1 MNLEQCREICSSGW
15 PSNQREQA
23 RFDAEQW
30 LIQEVERLTI
40 ESDGNL
46 NEGFNAASDYLS
58 YSHSKQSDE
67 IAELK
72 RKLEE
77 ITADRNECLALA
89 KSNFAKL
96 LESKARV
103 AQLRYA
109 IDAHLNPCGCL
120 NGCEFCNGKTTL
132 EEALALPHD
141 DTALKEYRNAVIDSV
156 ASKFSTRGEILA
168 TDEVAAEIR
177 VMKGGE

>member
-1 MNLEQCREICSSGW
+1 MSAS
-15 PSNQREQA
+15 A
-23 RFDAEQW
+23 RRKIVDMH
-30 LIQEVERLTI
+30 T
-40 ESDGNL
+40 
-46 NEGFNAASDYLS
+46 
-58 YSHSKQSDE
+58 E

-141 DTALKEYRNAVIDSV
+141 DTALKEYRDAVIDDCIATTNQVLDGLEGADNV
-156 ASKFSTRGEILA
+156 ADAL
-168 TDEVAAEIR
+168 R
-177 VMKGGE
+177 VMKGGV